1 MTKTVFIVSLLAFA
15 AAGQA
20 SAGGMPASGPQ
31 NFPSNDPCLIG
42 TAADQADCAG
52 MIRVA
57 PGMTVHS
64 QTYSTTSNQGSSS
77 QSSSPTPLFD
87 PNRGYSHSAVPAQPV
102 QTHAMAPSTQR
113 QQTIT
118 VTSTYDNGMSQAS
131 TSNQSA
137 KTATG
142 ARTNQTISMN
152 CVSPQAGGNV
162 ICRGHWVPTQQTPTV
177 QSEVQSQPAQV
188 VILQTPV
195 TQSHILTPPPVT
207 QTFIPPPM
215 KPPVPC
221 CQQQEVTLIP
231 ASFFMGGMSYG
242 VGFPTETSYSYGGGG
257 YAFVGGGT
265 RFSGVRDR
273 VHLDPPPRK
282 PRKPPHKPCG
292 CH

>member
-1 MTKTVFIVSLLAFA
+1 
-15 AAGQA
+15 
-20 SAGGMPASGPQ
+20 
-31 NFPSNDPCLIG
+31 
-42 TAADQADCAG
+42 
-52 MIRVA
+52 
-57 PGMTVHS
+57 
-64 QTYSTTSNQGSSS
+64 
-77 QSSSPTPLFD
+77 
-87 PNRGYSHSAVPAQPV
+87 
-102 QTHAMAPSTQR
+102 MAPSTQR

-131 TSNQSA
+131 NSNQSA
-137 KTATG
+137 MTATG

-162 ICRGHWVPTQQTPTV
+162 ICRGHWVPTQETPTV

-207 QTFIPPPM
+207 QTFMTPPM
-215 KPPVPC
+215 MPPVPC

-242 VGFPTETSYSYGGGG
+242 VGFPTETSYSYGGGS
-257 YAFVGGGT
+257 YAFFGGGT
-265 RFSGVRDR
+265 RFSGVRER
-273 VHLDPPPRK
+273 VLLDPPPRK